1 MPYLKRILFCGLNVD
16 CLLVD
21 LASYK
26 FGSDFSEKL
35 VRFLIEA
42 LWLNDNHLYDTPVNL
57 QNCNLPDV
65 PNFLQYVFAKA
76 ILYGLKSGGHNV
88 FKAAILPTI
97 LLKSLSRLM

>member
-1 MPYLKRILFCGLNVD
+1 MATYVVSKNKRILFCGLNVD

-42 LWLNDNHLYDTPVNL
+42 LRLNDNHLYDTPVNL
-57 QNCNLPDV
+57 QSCNLPDI
-65 PNFLQYVFAKA
+65 PNFLRCVFCESNFVWPE
-76 ILYGLKSGGHNV
+76 GWRSQHFKSC
-88 FKAAILPTI
+88 
-97 LLKSLSRLM
+97 